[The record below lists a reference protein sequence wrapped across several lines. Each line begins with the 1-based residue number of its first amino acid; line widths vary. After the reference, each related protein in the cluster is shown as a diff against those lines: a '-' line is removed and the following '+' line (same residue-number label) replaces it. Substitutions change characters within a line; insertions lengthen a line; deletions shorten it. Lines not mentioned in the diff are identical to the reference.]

1 MKVVDLDRDTV
12 KQGLA
17 DGSLLLIDVREDYEF
32 ARGHIPGS
40 VSRPLSSLDPAE
52 IRALVQADGRRP
64 VFSCASGVR
73 SVHAL
78 AAVQNAGLDLVEHYA
93 GAFKDW
99 YGAGEPIET

>member
-1 MKVVDLDRDTV
+1 MKVVDLDRETI

-17 DGSLLLIDVREDYEF
+17 DHALLLIDVREDHEF

-40 VSRPLSSLDPAE
+40 VSHPLSRFDPAE
-52 IRALVQADGRRP
+52 IQRLIAEDGRRP
-64 VFSCASGVR
+64 VFSCNSGVR

-78 AAVQNAGLDLVEHYA
+78 AAAQDAGLDVYEHYA

-99 YGAGEPIET
+99 HEAGEPVER